1 MDFVSVRE
9 LRSASAKVWDRLEAG
24 QDLVVTRNGR
34 PFALLVHTAP
44 AEIEQK
50 LNALRAVSQAGGA
63 RGGGSFSQA
72 LLAPDLE
79 CDDAL
84 FARDPQS
91 ARDLDL

>member
-1 MDFVSVRE
+1 MDFVTVRE
-9 LRSASAKVWDRLEAG
+9 LRSASAKVWERLEAG

-44 AEIEQK
+44 ADIDAK
-50 LNALRAVSQAGGA
+50 LAALRPVGQADGA
-63 RGGGSFSQA
+63 RCRGSFSLA

-84 FARDPQS
+84 FARD
-91 ARDLDL
+91 